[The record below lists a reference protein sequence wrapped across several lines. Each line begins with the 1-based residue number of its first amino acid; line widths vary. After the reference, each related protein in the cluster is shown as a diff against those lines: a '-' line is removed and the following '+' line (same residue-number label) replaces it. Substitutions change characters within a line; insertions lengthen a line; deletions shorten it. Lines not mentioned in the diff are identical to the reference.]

1 MVKIL
6 IVDDEKD
13 FLFVLKNILKK
24 NGFDVESHETG
35 DAVFQ
40 KVEEYKPNIVLLDIA
55 LDNGFDGRQICREIK
70 NGFDKPP
77 AIFLCSGH
85 LRRSDLGSDYEGDDF
100 IEKPIRVPELLQK
113 ITLHAN

>member
-24 NGFDVESHETG
+24 NGFDVESHDTG

-40 KVEEYKPNIVLLDIA
+40 KVEEYKPNIV
-55 LDNGFDGRQICREIK
+55 
-70 NGFDKPP
+70 
-77 AIFLCSGH
+77 
-85 LRRSDLGSDYEGDDF
+85 
-100 IEKPIRVPELLQK
+100 
-113 ITLHAN
+113 